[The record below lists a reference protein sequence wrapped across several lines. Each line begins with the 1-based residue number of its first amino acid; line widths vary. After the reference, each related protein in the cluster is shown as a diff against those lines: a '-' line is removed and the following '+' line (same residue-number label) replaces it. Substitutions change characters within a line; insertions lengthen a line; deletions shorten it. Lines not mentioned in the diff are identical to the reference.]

1 MSVYIPTPTLFLRT
15 DKKKKNGKMP
25 LYIRFQR
32 IDGKEPKFSFGRKGK
47 TFEFSQEEWDD
58 IKKCPYDAEMA
69 IIIDNELGRIRKEV
83 NKAVINEEEITIDL
97 LRKIVENEI
106 KDESGNASFFDYFN
120 KYIAMQEKKD
130 NMSTGT
136 FKSYMT
142 TFRAL
147 KEFRKE
153 IRIKDINE
161 RFVNDFEK
169 FLIKRGNEA
178 GKGDVEG
185 SRYNR
190 LRHFRAVIN
199 YIGTRQKI
207 KIENPFQSGDISIKE
222 PATNDIFLE
231 KEELNRLNTYFLKK
245 VTHSSLESD
254 VLAMFLFSC
263 MTGLRIGDV
272 LTLKWKHIDRSDEPW
287 VISKILEKKVGG
299 KEVRLENIISKYAL
313 CLLDW
318 TQDDYNNLEQ
328 PERFVFPQIK
338 QNIINTTLREC
349 AEKAG
354 IDKHLTFHSSRRTCA
369 TNFMINGM
377 DRYALMKFMGHVN
390 FNTTLKYVKWSGYMS
405 KEFAD
410 KIEVVKVN
418 KPLVK

>member
-1 MSVYIPTPTLFLRT
+1 MSIPESTLFLKR
-15 DKKKKNGKMP
+15 DKKNKKGGKIP
-25 LYIRFQR
+25 LHIRFTR
-32 IDGKEPKFSFGRKGK
+32 IDGEEIKFSLGKKGK
-47 TFEFSQEEWDD
+47 PFKFLEEEWDN
-58 IKKCPYDAEMA
+58 KNKCPYDPSLK
-69 IIIDNELGRIRKEV
+69 IIISKELNRI
-83 NKAVINEEEITIDL
+83 NSAVIDAVRHDEELTKDL
-97 LRKIVENEI
+97 LKKIVKNEDA
-106 KDESGNASFFDYFN
+106 DESKNASFFDYFN
-120 KYIAMQEKKD
+120 KYIAMQEKKG
-130 NMSTGT
+130 NMSNGT

-161 RFVNDFEK
+161 KFVNDFEK

-178 GKGDVEG
+178 GRGDVEG

-207 KIENPFQSGDISIKE
+207 KIENPFQSGDIAIKE
-222 PATNDIFLE
+222 PATNDVFLE
-231 KEELNRLNTYFLKK
+231 KEELKKLNRYFLKE
-245 VTHSSLESD
+245 VTHGSLESD

-287 VISKILEKKVGG
+287 VIKKILEKKVGG

-354 IDKHLTFHSSRRTCA
+354 IEKHLTFHSSRRTCA

-377 DRYALMKFMGHVN
+377 DRYALMRFMGHVN
-390 FNTTLKYVKWSGYMS
+390 FNTTIKYVKWSGYMS
-405 KEFAD
+405 KEYTD